1 MISLNKDCKLKDG
14 QKVRVYKNKYHD
26 IFTIYCSETEEFL
39 ARGFDFLL
47 LNSKPVYSHRPYVE
61 GNIST
66 KFFLYDIYRLDDLN
80 LSYSNLLPYT
90 LKKNKID
97 FKEGDLWF
105 TKYKVEVVV
114 TEKSRHIRSNRYNVV
129 KGGLT

>member
-1 MISLNKDCKLKDG
+1 MIILNKECKLNEG

-26 IFTIYCSETEEFL
+26 IFTIYCSETEQFL
-39 ARGFDFLL
+39 GRGYDFLL
-47 LNSKPVYSHRPYVE
+47 LNSKPVYSYRPYVE

-80 LSYSNLLPYT
+80 FSYSSSSTYT

-97 FKEGDLWF
+97 FKKGDLWF
-105 TKYKVEVVV
+105 TKDKVEVVV
-114 TEKSRHIRSNRYNVV
+114 TEKSRHIRSNRYNVA
-129 KGGLT
+129 KGGLS